1 MYQPIN
7 GVGFN
12 LLDAFVVS
20 LIAIVLVFLV
30 LTVIIFVAS
39 IFSTVLIKV
48 DNKKN
53 INPRPENAILS
64 EDEDAVVALLVATI
78 DYKKETKK
86 DARLVK
92 ISRIDEE

>member
-7 GVGFN
+7 GVEFN
-12 LLDAFVVS
+12 LLDAFIIS
-20 LIAIVLVFLV
+20 LIAIILVFLV

-39 IFSTVLIKV
+39 IFSTILIKV

>member
-7 GVGFN
+7 GVEFN
-12 LLDAFVVS
+12 LLDAFIVS
-20 LIAIVLVFLV
+20 LIAIILVFLV

-39 IFSTVLIKV
+39 IFSTILIKV

-78 DYKKETKK
+78 DYKKEMKK

>member
-7 GVGFN
+7 GVEFN
-12 LLDAFVVS
+12 LLDAFIVS
-20 LIAIVLVFLV
+20 LIAIILVFLV

-39 IFSTVLIKV
+39 IFSTILIKV